1 MYRSS
6 TTGGPGSPM
15 ASSVRPRVEDAA
27 APPPAFALGA
37 HAAYA
42 KDTDLRLVAAAPP
55 LAAYGAAAAWCA
67 YADEDER

>member
-1 MYRSS
+1 
-6 TTGGPGSPM
+6 M
-15 ASSVRPRVEDAA
+15 ASSVRPRMEDAA
-27 APPPAFALGA
+27 APPHGCLSCAPAFALGT

-42 KDTDLRLVAAAPP
+42 TDTDLRLAAAAPP